1 MHYRIDIS
9 HNREKE
15 IYALSNHFGGTS
27 PNKDE
32 LSFTNYYMEINH
44 KPFFGISGE
53 FHFSRCS
60 DIYWEDEI
68 LKMKMGGI
76 NVISTY
82 IFWIHH
88 EEQEGK
94 FCFAGRRDLRKF
106 ILLCKKHGMYVIVR
120 IGPFDHGEV
129 RNGGFPDWLYGK
141 PFEARMLNKGFLYY
155 TKRLYDRL
163 AKEMEGLYYKDQ
175 GPIIAAQ
182 IDNEYEHSSAPWEI
196 TTGVSNEWVF
206 VGNEGDAYMLELKK
220 MAQESGIIVPFYTCT
235 AWGGAAAP
243 SKEMMP
249 LWGGYAYRP
258 WIFYSH
264 KGEHPAT
271 GEYIYRDHHNNEI
284 PKTYNFEPGYPPESV
299 PYACCEMGG
308 GMTCSYHDRFL
319 LPYESVDAMANIKMA
334 SGCNFL
340 GYYMYK
346 GGTNPKGE
354 QGGFL
359 NESQMPKLSYDY
371 QAALGEFGQIRD
383 SYKRLKLLH
392 LFASSFESD
401 LCTMQTALPG
411 GAEQI
416 APEDTDTLRFA
427 VRYNKNGGFLFINN
441 FQDHVETKVKTEECV
456 TVITKGGEITFKSLS
471 LATGENCILPFHMQI
486 EGRILKYATVQPIT
500 KLCLDGAY
508 YYFFFTPEG
517 MEGKYVW
524 ENGEE
529 IKIPG
534 QPIHSYRLEEDEK
547 VIHLVTL
554 SRKMAMDFYKANQN
568 GNDMVLITDMAVLQ
582 DEYGIRFETGNCE
595 NRILAMPDGILENI
609 EKTGK
614 TVVQSKYP
622 LFTEYRYRVEEKPP
636 VKLLA
641 KQTGPTRYC
650 IDLPGNL
657 MESVKDAI
665 LKIDYTGDIG
675 QAFINGEMISDNF
688 CSGGIWE
695 IGLKEFADSLKEHPL
710 TIYITPIKKGVHV
723 NVESAMAARMEQVDG
738 ITGMLHNVSIAW
750 VYGKDCNFH
759 RNTF

>member
-1 MHYRIDIS
+1 MHYKIDIS
-9 HNREKE
+9 HKEEKE
-15 IYALSNHFGGTS
+15 IYALSDRFRGIN
-27 PNKDE
+27 PNKEE

-68 LKMKMGGI
+68 IKMKMGGI

-94 FCFAGRRDLRKF
+94 FCFEGRRDLRKF
-106 ILLCKKHGMYVIVR
+106 LLLCKKHRMYVIVR

-129 RNGGFPDWLYGK
+129 RNGGLPDWLYGK
-141 PFEARMLNKGFLYY
+141 PFEARMLNEGFLFY

-271 GEYIYRDHHNNEI
+271 EEYIYRDHHNNEI
-284 PKTYNFEPGYPPESV
+284 PATYNFEPGYQPESV

-308 GMTCSYHDRFL
+308 GMTCSYHYRFL
-319 LPYESVDAMANIKMA
+319 LPFESVDAMANIKMA

-392 LFASSFESD
+392 LFAGSFEAD
-401 LCTMQTALPG
+401 LCTMKTALPA

-427 VRYNKNGGFLFINN
+427 VRYHKNGGFLFINN
-441 FQDHVETKVKTEECV
+441 FQDHAEMKEKKEEFVTIKTKEGD
-456 TVITKGGEITFKSLS
+456 ITLQPLS
-471 LATGENCILPFHMQI
+471 LNAGENCILPFHMQI
-486 EGRILKYATVQPIT
+486 GDRILIYATVQPIT
-500 KLCLDGAY
+500 KLCLDGEA

-517 MEGKYVW
+517 M
-524 ENGEE
+524 
-529 IKIPG
+529 
-534 QPIHSYRLEEDEK
+534 
-547 VIHLVTL
+547 
-554 SRKMAMDFYKANQN
+554 
-568 GNDMVLITDMAVLQ
+568 
-582 DEYGIRFETGNCE
+582 
-595 NRILAMPDGILENI
+595 
-609 EKTGK
+609 
-614 TVVQSKYP
+614 
-622 LFTEYRYRVEEKPP
+622 
-636 VKLLA
+636 
-641 KQTGPTRYC
+641 
-650 IDLPGNL
+650 
-657 MESVKDAI
+657 
-665 LKIDYTGDIG
+665 
-675 QAFINGEMISDNF
+675 
-688 CSGGIWE
+688 
-695 IGLKEFADSLKEHPL
+695 
-710 TIYITPIKKGVHV
+710 
-723 NVESAMAARMEQVDG
+723 
-738 ITGMLHNVSIAW
+738 
-750 VYGKDCNFH
+750 
-759 RNTF
+759 